1 MNFLSF
7 PQSIAQ
13 IPAEEFS
20 MKKTCA
26 NSEFEPVQEN
36 NDVKKNALLV
46 YDNSSLGFSIQ
57 YPSDWKR
64 TEEHCTL
71 KAQGLIV
78 LSSNINFLS
87 TIKSKEVGFVGISI
101 TDNTFKGSIDT
112 FANIY
117 SKDLANI
124 IELEQIFTFAG
135 LPAAKFV
142 IHDETNHKLNLITI
156 FANDKKYDFTYPL
169 ASLGFSDTTIQSV
182 LNSFEIINNT
192 ESYDSQESTSEVD
205 ELG

>member
-1 MNFLSF
+1 M
-7 PQSIAQ
+7 
-13 IPAEEFS
+13 E
-20 MKKTCA
+20 KTCV
-26 NSEFEPVQEN
+26 NSEFDPLQEN
-36 NDVKKNALLV
+36 NGIKKNGLLV
-46 YDNSSLGFSIQ
+46 YDNSSLGFRIQ

-71 KAQGLIV
+71 KAQGLIF

-101 TDNTFKGSIDT
+101 NDNTFKGSIDT
-112 FANIY
+112 FADIY
-117 SKDLANI
+117 SRDLANI
-124 IELEQIFTFAG
+124 IELEQIFMFAG

-169 ASLGFSDTTIQSV
+169 ASLGFSNTTIQSV

-192 ESYDSQESTSEVD
+192 QSYDSQESTSELN